1 MDIDLGASGLA
12 AVWSRENTRES
23 LWDSL
28 HRKEVY
34 ATTGSRIT
42 LRFFG
47 GWNFEANDVHRQ
59 NFAAIGYEKGVPMGG
74 DLISAS
80 GNKKPTFMLFAL
92 KDPEGANLDRIQVV
106 KGWLDNNGQTH
117 EKVFNVVMSGQ
128 REIESDGSVK
138 SVGSTVD
145 VANASF
151 TNTIGAAQLAT
162 VWTDP
167 EFDSQQKAFY
177 YARVIE
183 IPVPRWSTHD
193 AAFFDLKIPQGIP
206 ESIQDRA
213 YSSRIWYT
221 P

>member
-1 MDIDLGASGLA
+1 M
-12 AVWSRENTRES
+12 
-23 LWDSL
+23 
-28 HRKEVY
+28 
-34 ATTGSRIT
+34 
-42 LRFFG
+42 RFFG
-47 GWNFEANDVHRQ
+47 GWNYEAMDVYRQ

-74 DLISAS
+74 DLKAAP
-80 GNKKPTFMLFAL
+80 GGKTPTFMLFAL

-106 KGWLDNNGQTH
+106 KGWLDKQGKTH

-128 REIESDGSVK
+128 RKIEPDGSVK

-151 TNTIGAAQLAT
+151 TNTIGAAQLAK

-167 EFDSQQKAFY
+167 EFDPQQKAFY

-193 AAFFDLKIPQGIP
+193 AAFFDLDIPEGVP

-213 YSSRIWYT
+213 YSSPIWYT